1 MGKISNIIK
10 TLEKSP
16 GGKKFVQENISMVH
30 KEIFRGFK
38 DGAFSGKDMAE
49 YMKGLI
55 GIKDKDGKH
64 ISLIELDKRRAN
76 GQE

>member
-16 GGKKFVQENISMVH
+16 GGKQFVQENISMIH

-38 DGAFSGKDMAE
+38 D
-49 YMKGLI
+49 
-55 GIKDKDGKH
+55 
-64 ISLIELDKRRAN
+64 EL
-76 GQE
+76 